1 MQEKLIEKALIHQRA
16 FYACMAGKNQMNI
29 NSIIESSD

>member
-1 MQEKLIEKALIHQRA
+1 MQEKLIENAQIHQRA
-16 FYACMAGKNQMNI
+16 FYACMAEKNQMNI